1 MDLARRSRPEHGRPL
16 IRLRNEMDN
25 LFGPFLA
32 DWSDWALAPM
42 TVGTWCPALDIAES
56 EAAVVTK
63 VELPGLRKEDIELTA
78 VDNIVT
84 LKGERK
90 HEEESTKDGY
100 HLVER
105 RHGQFQ
111 RSFEIPSG
119 FDGSR
124 IEAQYTDG
132 VLKVT
137 LPKREETKP
146 KLIDVKVN

>member
-1 MDLARRSRPEHGRPL
+1 MALVRCRNRGSLTPWSALRDVDTYLDRFLGEVSRDHGAPERAWAPAVDLKETDDAYIVE
-16 IRLRNEMDN
+16 
-25 LFGPFLA
+25 A
-32 DWSDWALAPM
+32 DM
-42 TVGTWCPALDIAES
+42 
-56 EAAVVTK
+56 
-63 VELPGLRKEDIELTA
+63 PGLRKEDIELTA

-100 HLVER
+100 HRVER